1 MREIKF
7 RAWSKISHEM
17 FTVIMLAF
25 PFGENRVI
33 VSGRGGSTDTGDD
46 DCVLMQLTG
55 VKDTNGK
62 EIYEGDVVKT
72 DVGLCEIEWTGCG
85 LTLHTLPR
93 ETSRSI
99 FSIAHHGR
107 EVIGNIYENPELLHE
122 ATKC

>member
-46 DCVLMQLTG
+46 DCVLMQFTG

-72 DVGLCEIEWTGCG
+72 DVGLCEKSRIITGG
-85 LTLHTLPR
+85 HKMLTEPKKYSGGTVSINLFLNGEVKPN
-93 ETSRSI
+93 ETI
-99 FSIAHHGR
+99 
-107 EVIGNIYENPELLHE
+107 
-122 ATKC
+122 

>member
-7 RAWSKISHEM
+7 RAWSKINHEM

-62 EIYEGDVVKT
+62 EIYEGDILKRNNSPCYKVLFADGSYRMNGKSK
-72 DVGLCEIEWTGCG
+72 DGSFEFKINQDKAGLM
-85 LTLHTLPR
+85 
-93 ETSRSI
+93 
-99 FSIAHHGR
+99 
-107 EVIGNIYENPELLHE
+107 EVIGNVYEHPDLL
-122 ATKC
+122 KGK

>member
-7 RAWSKISHEM
+7 RAWDKKGHEM

-46 DCVLMQLTG
+46 DCVLMQFTG

-62 EIYEGDVVKT
+62 EIYEGDIVKT
-72 DVGLCEIEWTGCG
+72 DVGLCEIEWVGCG
-85 LTLHTLPR
+85 LILHTIPR
-93 ETSRSI
+93 ELSRSI

-107 EVIGNIYENPELLHE
+107 QIIGNIYENPELLQE
-122 ATKC
+122 EN